1 MKQEG
6 AKNIVTVPVWEWE
19 DLGGGGGMTGEE
31 EGLKDKE
38 EEMKR

>member
-19 DLGGGGGMTGEE
+19 DWGGGMTGEE

>member
-19 DLGGGGGMTGEE
+19 DLGGGGMTGEE